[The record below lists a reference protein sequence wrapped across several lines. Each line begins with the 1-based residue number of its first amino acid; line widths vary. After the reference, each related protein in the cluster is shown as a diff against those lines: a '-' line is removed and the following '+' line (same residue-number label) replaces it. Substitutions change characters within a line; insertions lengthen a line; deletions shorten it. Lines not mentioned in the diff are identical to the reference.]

1 MNHSPSSSVS
11 GFLNFLAR
19 EVENLDDLFIS
30 HNLMSVNFLQHV
42 LSSLRSFHS
51 HLTLLVQKL
60 QLPVGEK
67 WLDEYMDETSRLWE
81 ACLVLKSS
89 LSAMENFYSSA
100 SNIPSLLHD
109 RRLLNHQL
117 CTQVVRAINGC
128 QREMTAVQHENRSVA
143 EIKVQTLS
151 LRFKENLVLS
161 EFRLNRYNGFREV
174 LYAMRNVSTLLLLI
188 LLSGLVYCW
197 PETSFNQGEHDG
209 GGGAPSASGSA
220 STLVASTANLHQRV
234 ASAIGHVQS
243 QPGILLYELQRSSFA
258 MDELKM
264 EMEGMIQYGVEIDV
278 DDKVDKLKSFLQ
290 VLQCGAE
297 GIIGQLDDFF
307 DEIVEGRKKL
317 LDMCSHR

>member
-1 MNHSPSSSVS
+1 M
-11 GFLNFLAR
+11 
-19 EVENLDDLFIS
+19 
-30 HNLMSVNFLQHV
+30 
-42 LSSLRSFHS
+42 
-51 HLTLLVQKL
+51 
-60 QLPVGEK
+60 
-67 WLDEYMDETSRLWE
+67 
-81 ACLVLKSS
+81 
-89 LSAMENFYSSA
+89 
-100 SNIPSLLHD
+100 
-109 RRLLNHQL
+109 
-117 CTQVVRAINGC
+117 
-128 QREMTAVQHENRSVA
+128 QHENRNVA

-161 EFRLNRYNGFREV
+161 ESRLNRYNGFREV

-197 PETSFNQGEHDG
+197 PETSFNRGEHEVG
-209 GGGAPSASGSA
+209 RGGASTSGSA

-264 EMEGMIQYGVEIDV
+264 EMEGMIQYGGEVDV
-278 DDKVDKLKSFLQ
+278 HDKVDELKSFLQ